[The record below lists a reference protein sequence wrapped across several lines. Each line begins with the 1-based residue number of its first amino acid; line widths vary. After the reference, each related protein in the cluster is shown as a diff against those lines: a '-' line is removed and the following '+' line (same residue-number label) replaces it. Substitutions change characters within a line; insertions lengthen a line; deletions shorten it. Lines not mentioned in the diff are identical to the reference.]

1 MVFQMLLLFLEFSV
15 ASSFSTLCLTI
26 QNYFH
31 NMEGKEFMKNSFTK
45 SITDFT
51 LLSLYGMHYPLHAS
65 ASALGKIPYL
75 VTDVKFVLLFLTM
88 LKLVKTDRIF
98 EFMVYCVFLNIVNW
112 SMDFFMYGRNCYIW
126 PAHMKQTF

>member
-1 MVFQMLLLFLEFSV
+1 MHGYGSFYKKKIGLSDADFFEFRV

-31 NMEGKEFMKNSFTK
+31 NMEAKEFMKNSFTK

-88 LKLVKTDRIF
+88 LKLVKTEYLNPWF
-98 EFMVYCVFLNIVNW
+98 TVF
-112 SMDFFMYGRNCYIW
+112 F
-126 PAHMKQTF
+126 